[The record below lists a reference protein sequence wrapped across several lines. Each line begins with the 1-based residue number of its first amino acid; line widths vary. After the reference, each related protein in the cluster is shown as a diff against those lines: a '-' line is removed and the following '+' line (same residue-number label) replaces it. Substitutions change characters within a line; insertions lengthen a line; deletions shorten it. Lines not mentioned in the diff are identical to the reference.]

1 MPRTLLPLDAP
12 STNEL
17 PVGVLFAPLDAPA
30 PELAPKIAPAS
41 KPKVKT
47 TPKAKA
53 KSKKTEPEEAI
64 LEPEDEPDQA
74 EEEQGPSSYDRAL
87 LRAILTRAERA
98 RRDPATF
105 FEFALREE
113 KTQARITIA
122 AHQRVLFAFVNAFPR
137 CVIRMPA
144 GSSKTFCMAGLTLW
158 LLGLD
163 VTERGGMISASQEQ
177 ASKPFS
183 MVQDYLED
191 EHRAYP
197 ELHLVFPELRPSPR
211 QKDKWTETRLVVDRP
226 PGIRDASLAA
236 IGIDGAL
243 QGARLSWIL
252 VDDVLNEENTST
264 PAARQKVNRL
274 FFSKVLSRKDIEHS
288 RIVVTNT
295 PWHPSD
301 LTYALEKAGWPTL
314 TMSIEG
320 DITIANADDWDT
332 DDLRSDPRSRDPRNE
347 NLRLTAHD
355 SEDYGAPLCRRLKD
369 GEIVRANEQEADAF
383 QRGERRDLFRFDIDG
398 EIPLWPEKFPIEAI
412 EELRDVTYVNEPQT
426 YNQLYRCLC
435 RDDASAKCKIEW
447 IERCKDQAIA
457 LGHHSFVSEYRGSN
471 FTVTGVDLAIGEDEK
486 HDYTALFTFEIIPSI
501 TIPTEKGQRQIRN
514 ARKILDV
521 EYGRFAGRSVVD
533 KIVDKVRRYQS
544 FVRVETN
551 AAQDFLRQWVLDIDA
566 SIPVRAH
573 TTGKNK
579 TQRILGVEG
588 LFIELEGG
596 AWIIPC
602 DPATRRVPDAVRR
615 WIDECLYYQ
624 PPPAHTGDLLMASWL
639 GRAQARALGAFD
651 GERGNGSIAAGIAA
665 R

>member
-1 MPRTLLPLDAP
+1 MTPPREPGHRVPGMPRTLLPLPEQPRPD
-12 STNEL
+12 EL
-17 PVGVLFAPLDAPA
+17 PIGFTFAPADEQP
-30 PELAPKIAPAS
+30 PDEQEG
-41 KPKVKT
+41 
-47 TPKAKA
+47 TPL
-53 KSKKTEPEEAI
+53 PD
-64 LEPEDEPDQA
+64 DEPVLDL
-74 EEEQGPSSYDRAL
+74 EDQGPTSDDRRL
-87 LRAILTRAERA
+87 LRAVLGRAETA
-98 RRDPATF
+98 RRDPARF

-113 KTQARITIA
+113 KTQARITAA
-122 AHQRVLFAFVNAFPR
+122 AHQRVLFSFVQAFPR

-163 VTERGGMISASQEQ
+163 PTERGAIISASEMQ
-177 ASKPFS
+177 AAKPFS

-191 EHRAYP
+191 EHHAYP
-197 ELHLVFPELRPSPR
+197 ELHLTFPALRPSPR

-236 IGIDGAL
+236 VGLDGAL

-252 VDDVLNEENTST
+252 VDDVLSEENTAT

-274 FFSKVLSRKDIEHS
+274 FFSKVLSRKDIERS

-295 PWHPSD
+295 PWHPAD

-320 DITIANADDWDT
+320 DITITNADEWDT
-332 DDLRSDPRSRDPRNE
+332 DELRSDPRSRNPRNE
-347 NLRLTAHD
+347 GLRLAAHD
-355 SEDYGAPLCRRLKD
+355 SEDYGAPLCRKAAS
-369 GEIVRANEQEADAF
+369 GETIRATEHEIEQCR
-383 QRGERRDLFRFDIDG
+383 RGERSDLFFYDIDG
-398 EIPLWPEKFPIEAI
+398 EVPLWPEKFPQEAI
-412 EELRDVTYVNEPQT
+412 EELRDVTYANEPQT

-435 RDDASAKCKIEW
+435 RDDASAKCKVEW
-447 IERCKDQAIA
+447 IERCKDQA
-457 LGHHSFVSEYRGSN
+457 LSFGHHSFVHEYRGSN

-486 HDYTALFTFEIIPSI
+486 HDYTAFFTFEIIPQI
-501 TIPTEKGQRQIRN
+501 VVTTDKGPRTIRN

-521 EYGRFAGRSVVD
+521 EFGRYAGRTIVD
-533 KIVDKVRRYQS
+533 KLIDKVRRYQS

-551 AAQDFLRQWVLDIDA
+551 AAQDFIRQWVLDVDIA
-566 SIPVRAH
+566 IPVKAH

-579 TQRILGVEG
+579 TQRIIGVEG
-588 LFIELEGG
+588 LFIELESG
-596 AWIIPC
+596 AWLIPC
-602 DPATRRVPDAVRR
+602 DPVTRAVPEAVRR

-639 GRAQARALGAFD
+639 GRAQARALGAFE
-651 GERGNGSIAAGIAA
+651 GERGNGSVAAGIAA